1 MNPNSI
7 EKPASYPALLV
18 RAGTCI
24 CALPLSHIVET
35 MRPLAVAPLPGMPE
49 FVRGLSIIRG
59 EPVPVV
65 DAGTLL
71 GAPSGQPPQR
81 YVTVR
86 AGERK
91 VALAVDAVV
100 GVRELEPS
108 LLGEMPPLLGN
119 AGSDLIESLGVLDA
133 DLLMVLKAGS
143 IVPIGLWNLLVDP
156 EARG

>member
-1 MNPNSI
+1 MTPGG
-7 EKPASYPALLV
+7 YPALLV
-18 RAGTCI
+18 RAGTCV
-24 CALPLSHIVET
+24 CALPVSHIVET

-49 FVRGLSIIRG
+49 FVRGLAIIRG

-81 YVTVR
+81 YVTLR
-86 AGERK
+86 AGKRK

-100 GVRELEPS
+100 GVREIEPS
-108 LLGEMPPLLGN
+108 LLSDMPPLLGN
-119 AGSDLIESLGVLDA
+119 AGSELVESIGVLDA

-143 IVPIGLWNLLVDP
+143 IVPTEIWNLLVDTG
-156 EARG
+156 ARG